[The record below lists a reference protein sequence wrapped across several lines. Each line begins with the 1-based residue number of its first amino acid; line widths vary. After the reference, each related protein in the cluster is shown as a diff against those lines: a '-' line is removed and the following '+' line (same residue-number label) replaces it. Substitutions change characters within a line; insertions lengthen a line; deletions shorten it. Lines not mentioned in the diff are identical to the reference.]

1 MTDICTI
8 QQDKLSRTLARV
20 ILGFQEHFLAL
31 ETSPVGLLCQ
41 VWLPYEAENG
51 CIELSTRGHPFCVAG
66 SGDLLALFRCLSCRY
81 TFSGEISQPQRLGSP
96 GRVYLTKQPEL
107 ACNVQE
113 YPDNLYLRRSGAQQC
128 SVQSSMLLPIFAA
141 SKNDYQECP
150 QYSGV
155 LLQETKH
162 KDDVCL
168 GVIEIVQTSD
178 DMQFIKVAENL
189 HAVMESCGLST
200 CTGEDV
206 KALMPNTSYLCSRL
220 PMNTGIMMNEK
231 ITTSDEFK
239 EVQATS
245 SGDTD
250 PVPEVADMSVDIGRT
265 IGSEL
270 GLSTEGGNTVGID
283 FLKESKRLGIS
294 KSRLSKVL
302 KRKGIQ
308 EYSIKELMKANRAID
323 MAWKGSSEQP
333 AEEVGGIFL
342 DSRWATMSSL
352 VPGRSMAHLFPKS
365 RIADM
370 IPDKRH
376 DESLPEGAIAMHPRS
391 SRASFESKQQRRP
404 IKPRK
409 KVGLREKKR
418 NNKEVA
424 IIDKDATTNHDGTTF
439 PTLPTT
445 VGNEEQL
452 PNIPQGDS
460 DIGMMDPSMMD
471 LLIFDNQFAPDLNF
485 TDQELERMLE
495 FDKT

>member
-1 MTDICTI
+1 M
-8 QQDKLSRTLARV
+8 
-20 ILGFQEHFLAL
+20 
-31 ETSPVGLLCQ
+31 
-41 VWLPYEAENG
+41 
-51 CIELSTRGHPFCVAG
+51 
-66 SGDLLALFRCLSCRY
+66 ALFRCLSCRY
-81 TFSGEISQPQRLGSP
+81 TFSGEISQPHRLGSP

-141 SKNDYQECP
+141 SKKDYQECP
-150 QYSGV
+150 LYSGV

-189 HAVMESCGLST
+189 NAVMQSCGLST

-206 KALMPNTSYLCSRL
+206 QALMPNASYLCSNL

-245 SGDTD
+245 SGDVEDTHPAQD
-250 PVPEVADMSVDIGRT
+250 VVDMPDDIAGA
-265 IGSEL
+265 IGSKF
-270 GLSTEGGNTVGID
+270 GPSTNGADPVGID
-283 FLKESKRLGIS
+283 FSKESKRFGIS
-294 KSRLSKVL
+294 KTRLSKVL

-308 EYSIKELMKANRAID
+308 EYSIKELIKANQAID

-342 DSRWATMSSL
+342 DSRWATMNSL
-352 VPGRSMAHLFPKS
+352 VPTRSMAPLFPKS

-376 DESLPEGAIAMHPRS
+376 DGSLPEGAIALQPRS
-391 SRASFESKQQRRP
+391 SRASFESRQQRRE
-404 IKPRK
+404 IKPKK
-409 KVGLREKKR
+409 KVGSREKKR
-418 NNKEVA
+418 NNKETA
-424 IIDKDATTNHDGTTF
+424 RIDKDVTTTHVGTI
-439 PTLPTT
+439 TLPN
-445 VGNEEQL
+445 VGNETEQS
-452 PNIPQGDS
+452 PNIQSDS

-471 LLIFDNQFAPDLNF
+471 LLLFDTQFAPDLNF

-495 FDKT
+495 FDKS